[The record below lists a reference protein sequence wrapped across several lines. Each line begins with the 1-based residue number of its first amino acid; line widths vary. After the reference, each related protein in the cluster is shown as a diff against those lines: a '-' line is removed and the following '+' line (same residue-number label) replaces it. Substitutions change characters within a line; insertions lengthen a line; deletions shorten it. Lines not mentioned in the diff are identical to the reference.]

1 MKMAD
6 EVKKESKKEKNRIGA
21 FIDSVKKEYKKI
33 VWPTRDRLTK
43 ETIAVVVSSVI
54 LGIIIAG
61 LDFLFRSGFSM
72 IIK

>member
-6 EVKKESKKEKNRIGA
+6 EVKKESKKEKNGIGT

>member
-1 MKMAD
+1 MAD

>member
-1 MKMAD
+1 MAD

-61 LDFLFRSGFSM
+61 LDFLFRSGLSM

>member
-1 MKMAD
+1 MAD
-6 EVKKESKKEKNRIGA
+6 EVKKESKKEKNGRGA

>member
-1 MKMAD
+1 MAD
-6 EVKKESKKEKNRIGA
+6 EVKKESKKEKNGIDA